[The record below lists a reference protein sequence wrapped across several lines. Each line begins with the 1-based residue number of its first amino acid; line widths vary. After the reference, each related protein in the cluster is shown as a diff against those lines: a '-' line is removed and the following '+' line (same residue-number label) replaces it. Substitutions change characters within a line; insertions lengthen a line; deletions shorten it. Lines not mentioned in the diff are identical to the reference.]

1 MLAAG
6 SVFPEAS
13 LFPLLRGHAGFPAE
27 HRDKVV
33 IIRKYAFGC
42 DPGEGMRGRI
52 VEHPFC
58 LFNAQGTDLLR
69 DTASVELL

>member
-1 MLAAG
+1 
-6 SVFPEAS
+6 
-13 LFPLLRGHAGFPAE
+13 
-27 HRDKVV
+27 
-33 IIRKYAFGC
+33 
-42 DPGEGMRGRI
+42 MRGRI